1 MKKNF
6 IATIMLLF
14 LVTIAIPCYSA
25 DDDGNALLDNCKT
38 VLNMGGRTH
47 TVKGKD
53 APHKIGYCRGLLRGL
68 ILSMQYYRVSS
79 RKDAL
84 YCTPDD
90 ITSEQAVRVVVKYL
104 EEHPEELHETDAI
117 LATKAFMQAFP
128 CK

>member
-6 IATIMLLF
+6 IAT
-14 LVTIAIPCYSA
+14 TIASPCYSA

-53 APHKIGYCRGLLRGL
+53 AHKMGYCRGLLRGL
-68 ILSMQYYRVSS
+68 ILSMQYYKASS

-104 EEHPEELHETDAI
+104 EGHPEELHETDAI